1 MTGSSPNT
9 QAWVKKL
16 IRYRQNVVD
25 AITEAKSGEIER
37 NYTELRREIMAEI
50 RDFNDA
56 NPGKTRR
63 EVAAH
68 INSNTDKIKMG
79 DVTDA

>member
-16 IRYRQNVVD
+16 IRYRQSVVD
-25 AITEAKSGEIER
+25 SITEAKTGEIER

-50 RDFNDA
+50 RDFNAA
-56 NPGKTRR
+56 NPSATRK

-68 INSNTDKIKMG
+68 INEKTDGMKMG
-79 DVTDA
+79 DVV